1 MEKKPNIFDYA
12 TSELSQDAFLA
23 WLIQWANKEY
33 QKVDSA
39 LHACATSF
47 VQELLDKDK
56 SYSIETVEVRKQ
68 WHNIDV
74 SALVNNEY
82 FLLVENK
89 KGSKEHSDQLN
100 RYLEIAKAEH
110 ENSGIEIKPV
120 YFKMEE
126 QGDYEGV
133 KQAGFEIFKRDKML
147 SILSDYIDS
156 TERSKQNDIIVDYYK
171 YLDDLDKKIKSYQT
185 ESLDKWHWYS
195 WQGFYS
201 ELQKR
206 IGDGKWDYVS
216 NPAGGFLGFWWHFK
230 YGNLNGS
237 GYDYYLLIEQ
247 GKFCFKVYPYNQ
259 EKETRRMIR
268 DHYRAKLFDKAP
280 EHNIQIQKS
289 GRSGKHMTVAIL
301 SSEFRELDENGLIDI
316 KKTVEKIREIQAMV
330 DSI

>member
-23 WLIQWANKEY
+23 WLIQWSNKHY
-33 QKVDSA
+33 QHVDSA

-47 VQELLDKDK
+47 VQELLGKDK
-56 SYSIETVEVRKQ
+56 SYSVETVEVRKQ
-68 WHNIDV
+68 WNNIDV

-89 KGSKEHSDQLN
+89 KGSQEHSNQLN
-100 RYLEIAKAEH
+100 KYLEIAKAEY

-126 QGDYEGV
+126 QGNYGGV
-133 KQAGFEIFKRDKML
+133 KEAGFAIFKRDKML
-147 SILSDYIDS
+147 SILSEYTNS
-156 TERSKQNDIIVDYYK
+156 TEKSKQNDIIVDYYK

-185 ESLDKWHWYS
+185 EPLDKWHWYS

-201 ELQKR
+201 ELQEH
-206 IGDGKWDYVS
+206 IGGDWGYVS
-216 NPAGGFLGFWWHFK
+216 NPSGGFLGFWFHFK
-230 YGNLNGS
+230 PENFNGLE
-237 GYDYYLLIEQ
+237 YQYYLQIEQ

-259 EKETRRMIR
+259 EKETRRVIR
-268 DHYRAKLFDKAP
+268 DHYRVKLFDKAR
-280 EHNIQIQKS
+280 EHNIKIEKS
-289 GRSGKHMTVAIL
+289 GRIGKGMTVAIL
-301 SSEFRELDENGLIDI
+301 SSEFRELDENGLVDME
-316 KKTVEKIREIQAMV
+316 KTVEKIRKIQAMV